1 MFPYKDDNPT
11 VITPVVT
18 VAIIVITTAIWL
30 VFQAGGAE
38 PRLGQSVCDLGA
50 IPARLFGNPIAPVPT
65 PRGLVEVCAGA
76 TGGAWYTLVSSAFLH
91 GGWFHLLGNMWFLW
105 LFGNN
110 IEDAMGHGRFVAFYL
125 VCGVLA
131 TLAHIFT
138 DPSSPLPVVGA
149 SGAISG
155 IMGAYLI
162 LYPKVRVHTL
172 LVLGFFI
179 TTLTLPAYFM
189 LLYWAV
195 LQLAGTAFQSS
206 GGVAFMAH
214 VGGFVAGV
222 VLIRLFTKPDLLAA
236 ARRQP
241 TVFTTNQP
249 WRY

>member
-1 MFPYKDDNPT
+1 
-11 VITPVVT
+11 
-18 VAIIVITTAIWL
+18 
-30 VFQAGGAE
+30 
-38 PRLGQSVCDLGA
+38 
-50 IPARLFGNPIAPVPT
+50 
-65 PRGLVEVCAGA
+65 
-76 TGGAWYTLVSSAFLH
+76 
-91 GGWFHLLGNMWFLW
+91 
-105 LFGNN
+105 
-110 IEDAMGHGRFVAFYL
+110 
-125 VCGVLA
+125 
-131 TLAHIFT
+131 
-138 DPSSPLPVVGA
+138 VVGA

-189 LLYWAV
+189 LLYWAA